1 MRRVTILAVLALALL
16 PCTAAAGSV
25 GIGAFGG
32 LGIPIVQDDNGQGM
46 LYGARVPVSVLP
58 LLTVEPYLL
67 MGSGGDK
74 EQEIGGTTYTRT
86 GLDMTGFGAN
96 LLFTF
101 GGPVQFYP
109 FAGIGSCKLTR
120 DGSEDETG
128 VAYNFGLG
136 LGISPMPKL
145 TVHLRGEAI
154 AAVDGEVS
162 RKWAGVTLGASYA
175 VFSFPVP

>member
-1 MRRVTILAVLALALL
+1 MRGATILVLLALVLL
-16 PCTAAAGSV
+16 PCAATAASV
-25 GIGAFGG
+25 GVGAFGG

-58 LLTVEPYLL
+58 LLTVEPYFV

-96 LLFTF
+96 VLLTF

-109 FAGIGSCKLTR
+109 FGGIGTCKLTR
-120 DGSEDETG
+120 TGSEDETG
-128 VAYNFGLG
+128 TAYNLGLG
-136 LGISPMPKL
+136 LGISPLPKL
-145 TVHLRGEAI
+145 TVHLRGELT
-154 AAVDGEVS
+154 AAVDGETS
-162 RKWAGVTLGASYA
+162 RKWANVTLGASYNI
-175 VFSFPVP
+175 FSTPIP